1 VAENARVMTCGILSF
16 VVIGIFNAT
25 TIEDLM
31 QRTTTRFITQERFP
45 LVIEPKVE
53 NLSFDACLDLLRE
66 EIGNIRKDLLQYG
79 AVLLRHFPVHN
90 ESDFETVVQTLGFG
104 KSVDYIGGDSP
115 RTKIQGGVYTS
126 TEAPP
131 QVKIPLHN
139 ELSFV
144 KHFPKHI
151 YFFCQVP
158 PLADGE
164 TIIGDARKI
173 YQAIDDRVKRRFI
186 EKGLKYVSCYYYKS
200 KLMDWINSMQR
211 SHKTWLDVFET
222 ENKQE
227 VEQKCR
233 ENEFDFQWNQNDWIR
248 ISQKRPATYIH
259 PETQEPVWFN
269 QVHLYDFNPQ
279 LLGWWRY
286 LAAKAF
292 YCRDHMKLHEVFFAD
307 GTSIARDDLYH
318 IMDILDAHT
327 VYFPWQKGDLLILD
341 NVLAMHG
348 RATFKGPRRILTA
361 MTG

>member
-1 VAENARVMTCGILSF
+1 MQKMMT
-16 VVIGIFNAT
+16 
-25 TIEDLM
+25 
-31 QRTTTRFITQERFP
+31 QFITKEEFP
-45 LVIEPKVE
+45 LVMEPKDQS
-53 NLSFDACLDLLRE
+53 LSFKQFLDLLKE
-66 EIGNIRKDLLQYG
+66 ENSEIRKQLLKYG
-79 AVLLRHFPVHN
+79 GILFRNFPIQN
-90 ESDFETVVQTLGFG
+90 EADFESVVQTLGLG
-104 KSVDYIGGDSP
+104 KSMDYIGGDSP
-115 RTKIQGGVYTS
+115 RKKVTDSVYTS

-151 YFFCQVP
+151 YFYCAISPQ
-158 PLADGE
+158 ANGE

-173 YQAIDDRVKRRFI
+173 YQAVDQRVKQQFT
-186 EKGLKYVSCYYYKS
+186 EKGIKYVSCYYYKS
-200 KLMDWINSMQR
+200 KLMDWVNSVQR

-233 ENEFDFQWNQNDWIR
+233 ENDFEFKWNQNNWIQ
-248 ISQKRPATYIH
+248 ISQKRPAFHIH
-259 PETQEPVWFN
+259 PETQEKVWFN
-269 QVHLYDFNPQ
+269 QVHLYDFNPK

-292 YCRDHMKLHEVFFAD
+292 YCLDHMKLHQVFFAD
-307 GTSIARDDLYH
+307 GTRIPREDLYH
-318 IMDILDAHT
+318 VMQVLDANT
-327 VYFPWQKGDLLILD
+327 VYFPWQKRDLLVLD

-348 RATFKGPRRILTA
+348 RATFTGKRRILAA

>member
-1 VAENARVMTCGILSF
+1 
-16 VVIGIFNAT
+16 
-25 TIEDLM
+25 M
-31 QRTTTRFITQERFP
+31 QRMTTSLITKEPFP
-45 LVIEPKVE
+45 LVVEPKDK
-53 NLSFDACLDLLRE
+53 NLGFDAFLDLLKE
-66 EIGNIRKDLLQYG
+66 ENSEIRKNLLQYG
-79 AVLLRHFPVHN
+79 GILLRNFPVQN
-90 ESDFETVVQTLGFG
+90 ESDFESVVETLRFG

-115 RTKIQGGVYTS
+115 RTKIKGGVYTS

-151 YFFCQVP
+151 YFYCHVP
-158 PLADGE
+158 PQANGE

-173 YQAIDDRVKRRFI
+173 YRCIDERVKQRFI
-186 EKGLKYVSCYYYKS
+186 EKGIKYVSCYYSKS
-200 KLMDWINSMQR
+200 KLMDFVNRLQR

-222 ENKQE
+222 QNKEE

-233 ENEFDFQWNQNDWIR
+233 ENAFEFQWNQNDWIR
-248 ISQKRPATYIH
+248 ISQKRPAVYTH
-259 PETQEPVWFN
+259 PETKENVWFN
-269 QVHLYDFNPQ
+269 QVHLYDFNPK

-292 YCRDHMKLHEVFFAD
+292 YCQDHMKLHEVFFAD
-307 GTSIARDDLYH
+307 ESRIPREDLYH
-318 IMDILDAHT
+318 IMDVLDANT
-327 VYFPWQKGDLLILD
+327 VYFPWQKGDVLVLD

-348 RATFKGPRRILTA
+348 RATFTGKRRILTA